1 MPKGIHLVQS
11 ESFPVLKL
19 NLSEQFETSKKKRWV
34 NITYI
39 LLCLCL
45 FLSSTLSLCAKK
57 TLLFGKQLLFTSL
70 IPSETGM
77 TSIFVTMSNKPL
89 KVQRI

>member
-19 NLSEQFETSKKKRWV
+19 NLSEQLETSKEKRWMY
-34 NITYI
+34 ITYF

-45 FLSSTLSLCAKK
+45 FLSSTLSLYAKK
-57 TLLFGKQLLFTSL
+57 LFFW
-70 IPSETGM
+70 EEAH
-77 TSIFVTMSNKPL
+77 VYPL
-89 KVQRI
+89 DTFWNWDDK